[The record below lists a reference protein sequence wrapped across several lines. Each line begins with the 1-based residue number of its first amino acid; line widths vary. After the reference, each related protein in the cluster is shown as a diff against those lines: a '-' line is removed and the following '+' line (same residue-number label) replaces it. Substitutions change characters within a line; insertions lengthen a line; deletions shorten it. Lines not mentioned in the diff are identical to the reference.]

1 MTGAMG
7 CIPVPARGNGVL
19 ERADRLGA
27 TAFGATAFGATA
39 FGAMVQKSKLLPEK
53 SGLFAASPAM
63 RAMIEKIAVKVSLP
77 SGSSLFTKGDGADSC
92 YILDQGEIEIS
103 VTSVDGK
110 KLSIE
115 ILTPPD
121 VFGEI
126 GLFAGRRTADAT
138 TLSPTRLRRVRRN
151 DLLAALRT
159 EPDLALQIIDLLCAR
174 LRSSIEKLEERA
186 FMPLPARLARRL
198 LHLAD
203 TYAAKGGV
211 VPLSQAELADFAGAT
226 REAVAKTLAVW
237 KQRGWIGLS
246 RGAVKLLDRAA
257 LEVIAAS
264 VED

>member
-1 MTGAMG
+1 MIWTTGSD
-7 CIPVPARGNGVL
+7 PVSAKGKGVL
-19 ERADRLGA
+19 EGPEGL
-27 TAFGATAFGATA
+27 GATA
-39 FGAMVQKSKLLPEK
+39 FGAMVQTSKLPPEK
-53 SGLFAASPAM
+53 SGLFSASPEM
-63 RAMIEKIAVKVSLP
+63 RAMIEKVAVKVTLS
-77 SGSSLFTKGDGADSC
+77 SGSSLFTKGDESDSF

-103 VTSVDGK
+103 VTSADGK
-110 KLSIE
+110 KLSLE
-115 ILTPPD
+115 ILTPPE

-151 DLLAALRT
+151 DLLAAIRT
-159 EPDLALQIIDLLCAR
+159 EPDLALQIIDLLCIR
-174 LRSSIEKLEERA
+174 LRSVSDKLEERA
-186 FMPLPARLARRL
+186 FLPLPSRLARRL

-203 TYAAKGGV
+203 KYSANGGV
-211 VPLSQAELADFAGAT
+211 IPMSQADLADFVGAT

-246 RGAVKLLDRAA
+246 RGAVDIRDRTA